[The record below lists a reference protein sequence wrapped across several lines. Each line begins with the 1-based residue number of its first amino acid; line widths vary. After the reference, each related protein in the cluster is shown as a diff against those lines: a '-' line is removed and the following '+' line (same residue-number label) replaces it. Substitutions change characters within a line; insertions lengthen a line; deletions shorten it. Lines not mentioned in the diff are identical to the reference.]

1 MKAFLLVAALSVASI
16 AWPACQ
22 LNNPAPVTPDYPPE
36 GPIGPERLD
45 AGRG

>member
-1 MKAFLLVAALSVASI
+1 MRAFVVVALLAVASI
-16 AWPACQ
+16 AWPACR

-36 GPIGPERLD
+36 GPIGSQRLD